1 MQIYFKDGFYFD
13 DGLTSIP
20 ESAVEISHE
29 TYTALLQGQA
39 AGKQI
44 HTAENGEPILIDP
57 QPSEYH
63 QLENGQWILS
73 EENQATLFTEKKR
86 RLINALANK
95 ADSFKDALLVGYPQ
109 AEIESF
115 YRQEKEAL
123 AYQADNQAQTPML
136 KQIAEQR
143 GVPFDVLAQ
152 KVIEKSNQFALAV
165 GVIIG
170 QRQKFEDRILSA
182 ENEEQL
188 AEIEGEVQAWQ
199 FNLAS

>member
-13 DGLTSIP
+13 DGYTAIP
-20 ESAVEISHE
+20 ENAVEISE
-29 TYTALLQGQA
+29 QTYHRLLEGQVN
-39 AGKQI
+39 GKQI
-44 HTAENGEPILIDP
+44 YSTENGEPILIDP

-63 QLENGQWILS
+63 QLENGQWVLS
-73 EENQATLFTEKKR
+73 EENQAKLFAEKKTH
-86 RLINALANK
+86 LIKKLATK

-123 AYQADNQAQTPML
+123 AYSVDPQAQTPML
-136 KQIAEQR
+136 RQIAEQR
-143 GVPFDVLAQ
+143 GVPFEILVQ

-188 AEIEGEVQAWQ
+188 AEIESEVEQWQ
-199 FNLAS
+199 MSI